1 MSTIYTKTA
10 KGQDEIDTRG
20 QGLSQGLR
28 RVLIMV
34 DGRSSAEELAAK
46 MLQDVSA
53 ALQEL
58 AAGGYIATGAGAA
71 ATGGDASVGELKQEL
86 IGIAKDILG
95 KHADRVV
102 QKIQSSPDDMEGM
115 KAAVDDCQKFV
126 RLFIDEAQAE
136 VLFTKCRATF
146 QKYT

>member
-10 KGQDEIDTRG
+10 KGQEEIDKRG
-20 QGLSQGLR
+20 HGLSQSLR

-34 DGRSSAEELAAK
+34 DGKSSVEELTAK
-46 MLQDVSA
+46 MMQDVSA

-58 AAGGYIATGAGAA
+58 AADGYISAGVGAVAA
-71 ATGGDASVGELKQEL
+71 GDASVGGLKQEL
-86 IGIAKDILG
+86 INIAKDTLG
-95 KHADRVV
+95 KHAERVV
-102 QKIQSSPDDMEGM
+102 QKIQSSPDDLEGM
-115 KAAVDDCQKFV
+115 KAAVEDCQKFV

-136 VLFTKCRATF
+136 VLFTKCKVVF